1 MSLQP
6 GQSIAH
12 YRIDRKLGE
21 GGMGEVW
28 AATDTRLHRPA
39 AIKTLP
45 AAVAADLERLARFT
59 REATVLAALSHPNI
73 AAIYGLEREGDAPYL
88 AMELVDGEDL
98 SARIEVGP
106 MPVDDATEIA
116 LQIAAAL
123 EEAHDKGI
131 IHRDLKPANIRVTAE
146 GKVKVLDFGLAKA
159 LSADPEQSVSGARL
173 SQSPT
178 MTAAAGTQAG
188 LILGTAGYMSPEQ
201 ARGKPVDRR
210 ADIWAFGVVL
220 FEMLT
225 GERHRAGAVQRHV
238 CPLGR
243 PAGRALR
250 GRAGRSPSRVP

>member
-146 GKVKVLDFGLAKA
+146 GAWAVASRICAWLVD
-159 LSADPEQSVSGARL
+159 SADS
-173 SQSPT
+173 T
-178 MTAAAGTQAG
+178 WC
-188 LILGTAGYMSPEQ
+188 
-201 ARGKPVDRR
+201 D
-210 ADIWAFGVVL
+210 
-220 FEMLT
+220 
-225 GERHRAGAVQRHV
+225 
-238 CPLGR
+238 
-243 PAGRALR
+243 
-250 GRAGRSPSRVP
+250 